1 MSQLGGSVPGTKRYK
16 KEKKGLPSVTKKQ
29 KESDEKK
36 AWLKKTRNSA
46 AARSGAFSDD
56 ERWALQQRHRASQAA
71 RKKKKTAPKAQP
83 KAQPKAKVD
92 PVTKKKTNRFTEV
105 TKKDTKTTAFM
116 KRGGAAGWLNR
127 KGRRLRDKLKV
138 AGKAFRKG

>member
-56 ERWALQQRHRASQAA
+56 ERWALQQKHRASQAA
-71 RKKKKTAPKAQP
+71 RKKKKAAPKAQP
-83 KAQPKAKVD
+83 KKTSVKPGSRKGKVFGG
-92 PVTKKKTNRFTEV
+92 KGSGSFT
-105 TKKDTKTTAFM
+105 D
-116 KRGGAAGWLNR
+116 RGGVAGWVKR
-127 KGRRLRDKLKV
+127 KGGRLRDKLKV
-138 AGKAFRKG
+138 AGSAFRKG